1 MLYYEIPIYSTKG
14 GRPRKLQHHHQV
26 LGLLLAFYV
35 GCEYRGRLCLMFGVP
50 PTLTRVLNA
59 AEDALA
65 SALCGFAPARIV
77 WPSLTRQRALAQLVA
92 AKEPMLQFTWGFL
105 DGKNYKVF
113 TSPFVFA

>member
-1 MLYYEIPIYSTKG
+1 
-14 GRPRKLQHHHQV
+14 
-26 LGLLLAFYV
+26 
-35 GCEYRGRLCLMFGVP
+35 MFGVP